1 MINIIVCDDN
11 KEINKHICD
20 IINKTMMPIDADYVI
35 KRHYLYDEKFLKD
48 MKEEGPK
55 IYVLDIEVQNTSG
68 LDIAHIIR
76 KTDLDSPIIVVSAH
90 DELADR
96 AFRERLLILDFVSK
110 FYNLEVELKKDIE
123 LAMRTFNGR
132 RTLKFNSNRV
142 SYMINLND
150 INYIAKAV
158 GERKVIIKTISKEYL
173 INKNFIELQNIVSD
187 NFIQTHRSCMVNID
201 NVKEI
206 DSSNNIIRFENGD
219 ETNLLSK
226 SYKLKGRLKDYVNN

>member
-1 MINIIVCDDN
+1 MIKIIVCDDN
-11 KEINKHICD
+11 KEINKRMCD
-20 IINKTMMPIDADYVI
+20 IINKTLMNNDIDYTL
-35 KRHYLYDEKFLKD
+35 KRHYLYDQDFMDDLRS
-48 MKEEGPK
+48 EGPK

-76 KTDLDSPIIVVSAH
+76 KHDLDSQIIIVSAH
-90 DELADR
+90 EELADR

-110 FYNLEVELKKDIE
+110 FYNLEENLSKDIE
-123 LAMRTFNGR
+123 LAISTFGGR
-132 RTLKFNSNRV
+132 RTLRFTSNRIT
-142 SYMINLND
+142 YMINIRD

-158 GERKVIIKTISKEYL
+158 GERKVIIKTKNKEYVV
-173 INKNFIELQNIVSD
+173 NKNFIEIQELLSD

-226 SYKLKGRLKDYVNN
+226 SYKLKGRLKEYVNN

>member
-1 MINIIVCDDN
+1 MIKIIICDDN
-11 KEINKHICD
+11 KEINRRMCE
-20 IINKTMMPIDADYVI
+20 IINRAMMPIDIDYTI
-35 KRHYLYDEKFLKD
+35 RRHYLYDQGFLED
-48 MKEEGPK
+48 VNSDGPK

-76 KTDLDSPIIVVSAH
+76 KKDLDSPIIIVSAH
-90 DELADR
+90 EELADR

-110 FYNLEVELKKDIE
+110 FFNLEKTLKEDIE
-123 LAMRTFNGR
+123 LAIRTFKGR
-132 RTLKFNSNRV
+132 RTLKFSSNRV
-142 SYMINLND
+142 SYMINMSD

-158 GERKVIIKTISKEYL
+158 GERKVIIRTINKEYL
-173 INKNFIELQNIVSD
+173 VNKNFVEIQNLISD

-206 DSSNNIIRFENGD
+206 DSSNNIIRFDNGD
-219 ETNLLSK
+219 EINLLSK

>member
-1 MINIIVCDDN
+1 MIKIIVCDDN
-11 KEINKHICD
+11 KEINKKMCD
-20 IINKTMMPIDADYVI
+20 IINKSLISNDIEYVI
-35 KRHYLYDEKFLKD
+35 KRHYVYNQDFMEDLHS
-48 MKEEGPK
+48 EGPK

-76 KTDLDSPIIVVSAH
+76 KADLDSPIIIVSAH
-90 DELADR
+90 EELADR

-110 FYNLEVELKKDIE
+110 FYNLEDNLAKDIE
-123 LAMRTFNGR
+123 LAIKTFGGR
-132 RTLKFNSNRV
+132 RTLKFTSNRI
-142 SYMINLND
+142 SYMISMND

-158 GERKVIIKTISKEYL
+158 GERKVIVKTKNKEY
-173 INKNFIELQNIVSD
+173 IVNKNFVEVQNLLND
-187 NFIQTHRSCMVNID
+187 NFIQTHISCMVNID

-206 DSSNNIIRFENGD
+206 DSSNNIIRFDNGD

>member
-1 MINIIVCDDN
+1 MIKIIVCDDN
-11 KEINKHICD
+11 KEINKRMCD
-20 IINKTMMPIDADYVI
+20 IINKTLMINDIDYTL
-35 KRHYLYDEKFLKD
+35 KRHYLYDEKFLED
-48 MKEEGPK
+48 MHSEGPK

-76 KTDLDSPIIVVSAH
+76 KHDLDSQIIIVSAH
-90 DELADR
+90 EELADR

-110 FYNLEVELKKDIE
+110 FINLEENLSKDIE
-123 LAMRTFNGR
+123 LAINTFGGR
-132 RTLKFNSNRV
+132 RTLKFTSNRI
-142 SYMINLND
+142 SYMINIKD

-158 GERKVIIKTISKEYL
+158 GERKVIIKTRTKEYL
-173 INKNFIELQNIVSD
+173 VNKNFIEIQELLGD

-226 SYKLKGRLKDYVNN
+226 SYRLKGRLKEYVNN